1 MGLREKQTAERKTR
15 ILDVADALIRQSGN
29 TNFSMRM
36 LAELAEVSPAT
47 PYNLFGSKDGIIS
60 ASLARGLDRFFI
72 EGLVIDYGKPLDFV
86 ASSHGIA
93 VDILI
98 EGKALLRPLHLYL
111 LGVLDTLH
119 HHRHIARSGHY
130 WRTVAETAAEAFEP
144 EYVNS
149 LDCDILKFQ
158 LFSLFLG
165 LVQLWIHGDIED
177 DMFRARAVYGALLIV
192 SPSVAP
198 ERRNE
203 IDSLLSAAKQAL
215 EKALSRNTRKLKA
228 KASAITAEPPSA

>member
-1 MGLREKQTAERKTR
+1 MGLREKQTAERKRR
-15 ILDVADALIRQSGN
+15 ILDVADALIQQSGN

-36 LAELAEVSPAT
+36 LAELSEVSPAT

-72 EGLVIDYGKPLDFV
+72 EGLVLDPGKPLDFV

-98 EGKALLRPLHLYL
+98 EGKALMRPLHLYL

-119 HHRHIARSGHY
+119 HHRHIARSSHY
-130 WRTVAETAAEAFEP
+130 WRTVAETAAEAFPP
-144 EYVNS
+144 EIAGS
-149 LDCDILKFQ
+149 IDHDILKFQ

-177 DMFRARAVYGALLIV
+177 DVFRARAVYGALLIV

-198 ERRNE
+198 DRREE
-203 IDSLLSAAKQAL
+203 IDSLLSAGKFAL
-215 EKALSRNTRKLKA
+215 EKALSRRGRKSKA
-228 KASAITAEPPSA
+228 KPAIDVTEAKPA